1 MPMIVAVPPGRSDSK
16 HCSAVRFKPT
26 ASNEN
31 STPPPV
37 SSLIASTGSALDA
50 LITSV
55 APISFA
61 TSSLEEIVSTAMMRS
76 APAMAAPLTADRP
89 IPPQSN
95 TATVAPG
102 GTFAVF
108 ITAPAPVMTPHP
120 TSAATFSGISSAS
133 FTTAFSCTSNCSA
146 NEDRLANC
154 PTVLPFQN
162 NRCALPGGI
171 FTSALE
177 HRLGRPVVQ
186 YSQVPQKTERQVITR
201 SPGLTYV
208 TSLPTASTTAEDS
221 WPRTTGVGIGYSP
234 SRKCRS
240 L

>member
-1 MPMIVAVPPGRSDSK
+1 MIVAVPPGRSDSK
-16 HCSAVRFKPT
+16 HCSAVRFNPT

-37 SSLIASTGSALDA
+37 ISLIASTGSALDA

-55 APISFA
+55 APICLA
-61 TSSLEEIVSTAMMRS
+61 TSSFEEIRSIAIMRS

-89 IPPQSN
+89 IPPQPN
-95 TATVAPG
+95 TATVEPG

-120 TSAATFSGISSAS
+120 TSAATFSGISSAI

-146 NEDRLANC
+146 NDDRLANC
-154 PTVLPFQN
+154 PTVSPFQKS
-162 NRCALPGGI
+162 RCALPGGI
-171 FTSALE
+171 FTSVLA
-177 HRLGRPVVQ
+177 HRFGRPVVQ
-186 YSQVPQKTERQVITR
+186 YSQVPQNTERQVITR
-201 SPGLTYV
+201 SPGSTYL

-221 WPRTTGVGIGYSP
+221 CPRTTGV
-234 SRKCRS
+234 
-240 L
+240 